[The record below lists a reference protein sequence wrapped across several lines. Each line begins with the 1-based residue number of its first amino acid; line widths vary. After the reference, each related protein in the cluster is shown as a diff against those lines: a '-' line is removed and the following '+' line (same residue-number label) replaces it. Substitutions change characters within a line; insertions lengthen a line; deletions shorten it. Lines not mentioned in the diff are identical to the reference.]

1 MSPQVRLVTYPDGDG
16 AFSAHT
22 LQLTVELPA
31 AYSPDDVVQEIE
43 RRLRETY
50 PLARITVEHP
60 GGAGAG
66 DGGQVTWH
74 VYRDGA
80 VTGA

>member
-16 AFSAHT
+16 AFGAHT
-22 LQLTVELPA
+22 LRLTVELPA
-31 AYSPDDVVQEIE
+31 AYSPDDVVREIE

-50 PLARITVEHP
+50 PLAHITVEHP
-60 GGAGAG
+60 DGAGDG

-80 VTGA
+80 VAGA

>member
-50 PLARITVEHP
+50 PLAPAPATAARSP
-60 GGAGAG
+60 GTSTA
-66 DGGQVTWH
+66 
-74 VYRDGA
+74 
-80 VTGA
+80 TGP